1 MVVRDTSDIA
11 SLLQQQ
17 YVHVEEYCNA
27 QTRLYNCAITNS
39 SRLTSQSSSS
49 TTTEM
54 MALSMGLTKSEPALA
69 VAEISKT
76 IELVREDLKIL
87 TNLINQKN
95 DDGNNTMQNS
105 KRLCNMDILRSHVDL
120 SQRVIKTIYNNPS
133 WHANG
138 IPATSIDMETNMVAL
153 ASLKASIARVCDT
166 IGR

>member
-1 MVVRDTSDIA
+1 MAV
-11 SLLQQQ
+11 
-17 YVHVEEYCNA
+17 
-27 QTRLYNCAITNS
+27 
-39 SRLTSQSSSS
+39 
-49 TTTEM
+49 
-54 MALSMGLTKSEPALA
+54 ALSMGLTKSEPALA